1 MSEEIE
7 KDLKDTGFRKSNSN
21 PYSMEE
27 NRSNIIENLI
37 HDEVET
43 AKDRI
48 EIFSSEFKEKR

>member
-7 KDLKDTGFRKSNSN
+7 KAFKDTSFRKSNSN

-37 HDEVET
+37 HDEAET
-43 AKDRI
+43 VKDRI
-48 EIFSSEFKEKR
+48 EIFSLRI